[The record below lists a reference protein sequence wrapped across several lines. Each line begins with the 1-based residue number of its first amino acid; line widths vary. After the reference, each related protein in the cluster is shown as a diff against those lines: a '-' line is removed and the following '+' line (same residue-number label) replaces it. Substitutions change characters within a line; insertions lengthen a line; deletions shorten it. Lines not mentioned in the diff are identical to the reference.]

1 MHRALGPG
9 LLESTYETCLVYELR
24 ERGLTVEQQKPLPV
38 RYKDIELECG
48 YRLDVLVEGRVVVEL
63 KSVEQLE
70 PIHKAQVLTY
80 LRLSG
85 CRIGLLMNFNVK
97 VLKDGICRLVH
108 DP

>member
-1 MHRALGPG
+1 M
-9 LLESTYETCLVYELR
+9 
-24 ERGLTVEQQKPLPV
+24 
-38 RYKDIELECG
+38 
-48 YRLDVLVEGRVVVEL
+48 EGRVVVEL
-63 KSVEQLE
+63 KSVERLE